1 MAKKKI
7 VKLTD
12 EQYYKYI
19 MSLKNESIIKN
30 ADGQTV
36 VPDNLKR
43 DRNKH
48 SDK

>member
-30 ADGQTV
+30 ADGETV
-36 VPDNLKR
+36 VPDSLKKA
-43 DRNKH
+43 DNGK
-48 SDK
+48 KE

>member
-1 MAKKKI
+1 MATKKI

-30 ADGQTV
+30 VDGQTV

-43 DRNKH
+43 DRNKN